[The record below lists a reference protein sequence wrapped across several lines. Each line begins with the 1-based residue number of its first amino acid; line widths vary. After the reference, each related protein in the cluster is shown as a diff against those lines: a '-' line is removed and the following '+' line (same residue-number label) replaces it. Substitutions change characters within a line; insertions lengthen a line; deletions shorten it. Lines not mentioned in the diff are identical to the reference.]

1 MDELFTKYERELVTL
16 RSLCR
21 EYAQRYPK
29 VAAQLQLGGETCN
42 DPHVERLIQGVALL
56 SARVA
61 KRLDD
66 SYPQFTE
73 ALLNLL
79 FPHYLRPFPS
89 CAIARVLSAP
99 DGDEESGM
107 MPDMPRGTLVESAQL
122 AGVPCTFKTV
132 YDVKPSPVVLLDASF
147 DTALCAPVA
156 TRLPEGVTATLTL
169 KFTSARPGEPLCAA
183 TAAASMR
190 LYADGDA
197 SFCAALRDPLFM
209 HTRAAYVQLDDKG
222 PWERLPVVPVTPA
235 GFADDDALIPFEAR
249 AHTAY
254 RLLAEYFAFPEK
266 FNFFDIDL
274 PALLRRIPAGR
285 THFTLRLAIADISP
299 EGDKARMLASLSKQH
314 LLLGCTPV
322 VNLFRQPGV
331 PVTYNQLSADY
342 PLLAH
347 GSHPQAYEVYSVD
360 RVHMVRQNG
369 AGKVV
374 TEFRPFY
381 SLRHGE
387 ERVMSKGH
395 YWMMR
400 HDDTLAICSPGH
412 EKSITLVND
421 DCEPLE
427 IERNFISI
435 DLNCTNRDLPCSLK
449 IGAPGGDLFVPGTG
463 QDSVIRLLRRPTRP
477 VRLANTPGMHWR
489 LISHLALNHHSLV
502 LEGAEGL
509 REMLALYDFTLSP
522 VSRRQIGG
530 IVALDQSETTAWMR
544 HKRGSSLVHGTEIR
558 LTLDEEAYAG
568 AGLHLFVQVLDQF
581 FALYVHINSFVELV
595 ILSQQS
601 GKELFRCKP
610 RSGRMNLV

>member
-73 ALLNLL
+73 GLLNLL

-89 CAIARVLSAP
+89 CAIARVLGAP
-99 DGDEESGM
+99 GGDDKPET
-107 MPDMPRGTLVESAQL
+107 MPEMQRGTRLESAQL

-132 YDVKPSPVVLLDASF
+132 YDVKPSPVVLLEASF
-147 DTALCAPVA
+147 DTAVCAPVG
-156 TRLPEGVTATLTL
+156 TRLPEGVTATLTMR
-169 KFTSARPGEPLCAA
+169 FASARPGEMLRAA
-183 TAAASMR
+183 SAAAMR
-190 LYADGDA
+190 LYADGDT
-197 SFCAALRDPLFM
+197 SFCAALRDALFI
-209 HTRAAYVQLDDKG
+209 HARTAYVQMDDKG
-222 PWERLPVVPVTPA
+222 PWERLPAVPVTPT
-235 GFADDDALIPFEAR
+235 GFADEDALIPFEAR

-266 FNFFDIDL
+266 FNFFDIDI
-274 PALLRRIPAGR
+274 PALLRRVPAGR
-285 THFTLRLAIADISP
+285 THFTLRLAIADIRP
-299 EGDKARMLASLSKQH
+299 ESDKARMLASLSKQH

-331 PVTYNQLSADY
+331 PVTYNQLAADY

-347 GSHPQAYEVYSVD
+347 GSHPQAYEVYSVE

-369 AGKVV
+369 ASKVV

-381 SLRHGE
+381 SLRHGDDS
-387 ERVMSKGH
+387 VMSKGH

-400 HDDTLAICSPGH
+400 HDETLAICSPGH
-412 EKSITLVND
+412 EKSITLVNA

-427 IERNFISI
+427 IERNFLSV
-435 DLNCTNRDLPCSLK
+435 DLTCTNRDLPCSLK
-449 IGAPGGDLFVPGTG
+449 IGAPDGDLFVPGTG
-463 QDSVIRLLRRPTRP
+463 EGNVIRLLRRPTHP
-477 VRLANTPGMHWR
+477 VRLANASGMHWR

-502 LEGAEGL
+502 RDGAEGL
-509 REMLALYDFTLSP
+509 REMLALYDFAPSS

-530 IVALDQSETTAWMR
+530 IVALEQSETTAWMR
-544 HKRGSSLVHGTEIR
+544 HRRGSSLVHGTEIR
-558 LTLDEEAYAG
+558 LKLDEEAYAG

-581 FALYVHINSFVELV
+581 FALYTQLNSFVELV

-610 RSGRMNLV
+610 RSGRMALV